1 MSPFPRFIANLAAG
15 AVLLLTGHL
24 DAQQPAANPPR
35 SAGSE
40 SRRVSSQSTNDPI
53 ARIRDE
59 GSNRSEVMDTL
70 TYLTDVIGPRLT
82 GSPNLKRA
90 NEWTRDKLTSWGLT
104 NAQLQGWPFGRG
116 WSLKRFS
123 AQVIEPQNIPLAAWP
138 QAWSCGT
145 DWPVVAEVIYLN
157 AKTEADLEPF
167 KGRLKGAIVLVSSP
181 RNVPQRYEPLASRL
195 TDSELLRLANATP
208 GSRDLYTWMVR
219 PTNSPSAAAGPSRLS
234 NTNRSTASPAPPRTN
249 EVRAAAT
256 TNQPPARPPRQINSY
271 ERIPFA
277 VKEGAA
283 VIVLCSPK
291 GDGGTLLSQ
300 AVTVFPPTSGGTNRP
315 AASGRSPWST
325 NAPAGPAEITL
336 AAEDYNRLVRMIER
350 GEKLKMAVDL
360 QVQFQTGDLMAYN
373 TLAEIP
379 GTDLKDELVMLG
391 GHLDSCH
398 VGTGATDNAAG
409 VAACME
415 AVRILQAVKL
425 QPRRTIRIGLWA
437 GEEQGYLGSRAYL
450 NQHFGYYTNATNVAA
465 TRSPRDES
473 QRSASRSS
481 RSRSN
486 RTLVRQP
493 DYEKLSAYFNLD
505 NGGGKIRGIYAQGN
519 EAVRPIFRR
528 WLEPFADLGAETL
541 TAANTGGTD
550 HIPFDTIGL
559 PGFQFIQDPI
569 DYMVRTHHTTA
580 DVSDRIQADDLKQ
593 AAVIIA
599 AFVYHTAMMD
609 DKLPRKPGATPERP
623 AEPKPAEPRPA
634 EPSKPVARVAP
645 RALP

>member
-1 MSPFPRFIANLAAG
+1 MSPFPRFTVNLAAS
-15 AVLLLTGHL
+15 AVLLLVGAL
-24 DAQQPAANPPR
+24 AAQEPTANPPR
-35 SAGSE
+35 AAGRE
-40 SRRVSSQSTNDPI
+40 PRRGSGRATNDPI
-53 ARIRDE
+53 TRIRDE
-59 GSNRSEVMDTL
+59 GLNRSEVMDTL

-82 GSPNLKRA
+82 GSPSLKRA
-90 NEWTRDKLTSWGLT
+90 NEWTRDKLASWGLT
-104 NAQLQGWPFGRG
+104 NAHLQGWPFGRG

-123 AQVIEPQNIPLAAWP
+123 AQVVEPQDIPLAAWP

-145 DWPVVAEVIYLN
+145 DWPVVAEVVYLN
-157 AKTEADLEPF
+157 AKTEAELDQF

-195 TDSELLRLANATP
+195 TDSDLLRLANAAP
-208 GSRDLYTWMVR
+208 GRRDFYPWMFR
-219 PTNSPSAAAGPSRLS
+219 PTNAPPSANEPGRRFNPDRSAASS
-234 NTNRSTASPAPPRTN
+234 APPRTN

-256 TNQPPARPPRQINSY
+256 TNQPPARPPRQIGSF
-271 ERIPFA
+271 ERVPFA

-283 VIVLCSPK
+283 VIVMCSPK

-300 AVTVFPPTSGGTNRP
+300 AAMVFPTASPGTNRP
-315 AASGRSPWST
+315 TASWRSPWST
-325 NAPAGPAEITL
+325 NAPAGPPQITL
-336 AAEDYNRLVRMIER
+336 AAEDYNRLVHMIAR

-360 QVQFQTGDLMAYN
+360 QVQFQTNDLRAYN

-398 VGTGATDNAAG
+398 VGTGATDDAAG

-415 AVRILQAVKL
+415 AVRILRALKL
-425 QPRRTIRIGLWA
+425 QPRRTIRIGLWG
-437 GEEQGYLGSRAYL
+437 GEEQGFLGSRAYL

-486 RTLVRQP
+486 RTLVRQR
-493 DYEKLSAYFNLD
+493 DYDKLSAYFNLD

-550 HIPFDTIGL
+550 HIPFDEIGL

-599 AFVYHTAMMD
+599 AFVYNTAMMD
-609 DKLPRKPGATPERP
+609 DKLPRKTIATPPQRP
-623 AEPKPAEPRPA
+623 AEPKPVEAP
-634 EPSKPVARVAP
+634 KPVARVAP
-645 RALP
+645 RAMP